1 MTFIQEQAIFPIAA
15 ALSAAFTASSTTQLL
30 TSAAHGLTVN
40 ESVLL
45 TTSGGLPGGLSAAT
59 VYYVIN
65 PTTNT
70 FKLSKTFTSKEIFNK
85 KYL

>member
-1 MTFIQEQAIFPIAA
+1 MISFYSVTPLPAIFKNMTFIQEQAIFPIAA

-45 TTSGGLPGGLSAAT
+45 TTSGGLP
-59 VYYVIN
+59 
-65 PTTNT
+65 
-70 FKLSKTFTSKEIFNK
+70 EC
-85 KYL
+85 